1 MSKYE
6 TCTKHKM
13 VYQPD
18 IGCPGCVAEHNRW
31 KADNQ
36 RTSADVE
43 PIKGGY
49 VRPLDPVNPVY
60 TRFLPQDAKA
70 RKGIPIATG
79 CLDYFPKA
87 LAEVAGV
94 SRLGNDQ
101 HNPGKPLHWDRT
113 KSTDEADCLIRHFL
127 ERGTRDTDG
136 ARHSAKV
143 AWRALALLE
152 KEIEADLAK
161 ERDAQ
166 IEAER
171 REIRDR
177 NTA

>member
-1 MSKYE
+1 MSISDYNKE
-6 TCTKHKM
+6 QEMIEFAKQVH
-13 VYQPD
+13 
-18 IGCPGCVAEHNRW
+18 A
-31 KADNQ
+31 
-36 RTSADVE
+36 
-43 PIKGGY
+43 GGG
-49 VRPLDPVNPVY
+49 VVPTAISGQDFNA
-60 TRFLPQDAKA
+60 TISTFLPQNAKA

-94 SRLGNDQ
+94 SRVGNEQ

-113 KSTDEADCLIRHFL
+113 KSTDEADCLVRHFL

-136 ARHSAKV
+136 LRHSAKV

-161 ERDAQ
+161 ERDAK

>member
-1 MSKYE
+1 MSISDYNKE
-6 TCTKHKM
+6 QEMIEFAKQVH
-13 VYQPD
+13 
-18 IGCPGCVAEHNRW
+18 
-31 KADNQ
+31 
-36 RTSADVE
+36 
-43 PIKGGY
+43 KGGSWLPDAEIDQGNAG
-49 VRPLDPVNPVY
+49 VKPSPHNSP
-60 TRFLPQDAKA
+60 FLPQDAKA

-94 SRLGNDQ
+94 SRVGNEQ

-113 KSTDEADCLIRHFL
+113 KSTDEADCLVRHFL
-127 ERGTRDTDG
+127 ERGTRDKDG
-136 ARHSAKV
+136 LRHSAKV

-161 ERDAQ
+161 ERDAK